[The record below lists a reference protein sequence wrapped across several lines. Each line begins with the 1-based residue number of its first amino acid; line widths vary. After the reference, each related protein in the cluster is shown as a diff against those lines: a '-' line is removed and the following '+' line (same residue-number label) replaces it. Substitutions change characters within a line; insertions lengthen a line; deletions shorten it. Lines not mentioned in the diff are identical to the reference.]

1 MKVHVS
7 VQQPNLNVNED
18 FEGEN
23 AEELVGKMKARV
35 AKELPFAMRMMVNAM
50 SNLMFAQEVVKRYNQ
65 TMKKEIPQPQSCEE
79 FLTLAQ
85 EQGFATMM

>member
-7 VQQPNLNVNED
+7 IQQQNINVDED
-18 FEGEN
+18 FEGAN
-23 AEELVGKMKARV
+23 SDELVGKMKARV
-35 AKELPFAMRMMVNAM
+35 AKELPFAMRVMVNAM

-65 TMKKEIPQPQSCEE
+65 NSKKDLPSPQSCDE

-85 EQGFATMM
+85 EQGFATVL